1 MRKLWIALLAVVLAL
16 SLATA
21 VGCGSKKSGGSG
33 GGSAALTG
41 NDIAAKSDAAMA
53 KVTSST
59 IGIDAS
65 ATINADLSKV
75 SAQTKAILSGPI
87 TLTGTV
93 KAAEASGTVS
103 AMDLAM
109 VAKAGGQKLDLGLK
123 IDGKK
128 GWLGFMG
135 QWYALPPS
143 ALSTLG
149 SPAPSASAAG
159 GGIESQL
166 GALGIDTKTWI
177 TGRTITGTE
186 TLDGKSV
193 YHVSD
198 TLNTAAIGQ
207 SVGSL
212 AQQGLALGG
221 ASLGATT
228 SPQNLKEAQALAQA
242 LQQGIKDAK
251 VDAWYETDTFYMRK
265 LVVSAT
271 LDVSSDPA
279 ASKAGLKG
287 GTFTLT
293 VTMGDFGAPVTVT
306 PPASSQSL
314 DKLLSGLGSLT
325 TGL

>member
-21 VGCGSKKSGGSG
+21 VGCGSKKSGGGG

-59 IGIDAS
+59 IGVDAS
-65 ATINADLSKV
+65 ATINADLSKA

-87 TLTGTV
+87 TLTGTI

-109 VAKAGGQKLDLGLK
+109 AAKAGGQKLDLGLK

-177 TGRTITGTE
+177 TGRTIVGTE

-212 AQQGLALGG
+212 AQQGLALSGG
-221 ASLGATT
+221 LGATT

-242 LQQGIKDAK
+242 LQQGLKDVK

-265 LVVSAT
+265 LVVSAA

-279 ASKAGLKG
+279 AATAGLKG
-287 GTFTLT
+287 GSFTLT

-314 DKLLSGLGSLT
+314 DKLLSGLSSLSA
-325 TGL
+325 GL